1 MKKFEKG
8 HKKVGGRQKGGENK
22 ISIQKKLDLALIA
35 EDMVVHIEPLLEQV
49 MIDSPERAL
58 NIILNLMEF
67 RFPKLAR
74 TEITGKDGDELKI
87 NIVTEDKTVNEIIN
101 KI

>member
-1 MKKFEKG
+1 VKKFEKG

-74 TEITGKDGDELKI
+74 TEIANPKDETFKVQ
-87 NIVTEDKTVNEIIN
+87 IVTEDKTANEIIN